1 MKRSSII
8 FPLVFVASLVLCLSG
23 CISATRANG
32 TTTVSSPSVTV
43 KMYVNAPDDLNA
55 KAAELALQ
63 VANPNYNGVSSF
75 SYKGTPTASNVGPV
89 LTYCGYCESIK
100 LALTTAYGN
109 CKLSFNTQAD
119 GKGTVLDFSS
129 TAASITSLM
138 TMAVYGYTNVYAI
151 YKF

>member
-1 MKRSSII
+1 
-8 FPLVFVASLVLCLSG
+8 
-23 CISATRANG
+23 
-32 TTTVSSPSVTV
+32 
-43 KMYVNAPDDLNA
+43 MYVNAPDDLNA

-89 LTYCGYCESIK
+89 LTYYGYCESIK
-100 LALTTAYGN
+100 IALTSAYGN